1 MAASTHPGAELSLP
15 LQWIDFEETPIL
27 FSNHF
32 LAQHQPNEFVLTFGQ
47 VTGPPVVGTPE
58 QTREQAR
65 GVSRVP
71 IQTVAR
77 TGLTR
82 DRLVELIE
90 ILQVTLREH
99 DRILGSSS

>member
-1 MAASTHPGAELSLP
+1 MAASTFNAAELSLP
-15 LQWIDFEETPIL
+15 IQWIQFEETPIF

-58 QTREQAR
+58 QIREQAR
-65 GVSRVP
+65 GLSRVP
-71 IQTVAR
+71 IQTLSR

-82 DRLVELIE
+82 ARLVELIG
-90 ILQVTLREH
+90 ILQATLQEH
-99 DRILGSSS
+99 DRVNGSS

>member
-1 MAASTHPGAELSLP
+1 MDRLRGDP
-15 LQWIDFEETPIL
+15 DL

-58 QTREQAR
+58 QIREQAR
-65 GVSRVP
+65 DLGRVP

-82 DRLVELIE
+82 DRVVELIG
-90 ILQVTLREH
+90 ILEATLKEH
-99 DRILGSSS
+99 DRIFGSSS